1 MCCKCARWAVPA
13 WLDGTRRERGEKQ
26 MKYVFIVNPVSGHKD
41 KEAIFNRIRSAFRL
55 LDDEMIVEETDHS
68 GHAREIATAYAT
80 KYGDRC
86 VIVCCGGDGTVH
98 EIANGLAH
106 TETPMMLLPLGTGND
121 FAKKVYGTKKI
132 NVENVIKS
140 FGLYS
145 GKLNYTVGPLDLIDY
160 NGEKCINVMSYGLD
174 TKVETIGRKIAGKI
188 PPLGHQA
195 YNIAVVPVMMQPLRY
210 KVNVELDCVDENGN
224 PYKFHRENM
233 EYALFAICNA
243 SYYGGGFCPAPGS
256 KLDDGLLDFTYVDP
270 LSLAKAVPIVPR
282 YSAGT
287 AAEYA
292 PDVVHTGYTVGG
304 RFWSV
309 DDRPLLGN
317 CDGEN
322 FDYTEVR
329 FKAEKHAM
337 RICRIKE

>member
-1 MCCKCARWAVPA
+1 
-13 WLDGTRRERGEKQ
+13 
-26 MKYVFIVNPVSGHKD
+26 MKYVFIVSGHKD

-145 GKLNYTVGPLDLIDY
+145 GKLNYTVEPLDLIDY

-195 YNIAVVPVMMQPLRY
+195 YNIAVVPVMMQPLLRIDLSD
-210 KVNVELDCVDENGN
+210 VQ
-224 PYKFHRENM
+224 
-233 EYALFAICNA
+233 
-243 SYYGGGFCPAPGS
+243 
-256 KLDDGLLDFTYVDP
+256 LDFSAYQETLEQRQAELENTRQEELTSLIETETAAYISDKAKSMGLTLRVRVTAEMDGSGVPVPVRAELTGPWSGP
-270 LSLAKAVPIVPR
+270 LSGWLETELGLP
-282 YSAGT
+282 
-287 AAEYA
+287 AERQ
-292 PDVVHTGYTVGG
+292 V
-304 RFWSV
+304 W
-309 DDRPLLGN
+309 N
-317 CDGEN
+317 EN
-322 FDYTEVR
+322 
-329 FKAEKHAM
+329 
-337 RICRIKE
+337 